1 MKKLSSILLVLLSLI
16 DLRATHIV
24 GGEMTYK
31 FLGNNQY
38 RIRLDVYIDC
48 INGSAEAIQSD
59 ETAIIGIF
67 NGDTRNILSG
77 YPIYVARKGPTRI
90 QKTNYNCLK
99 VTPNACVDHYVYET
113 TVTLPATKGGYYMS
127 FQRCCRNGSIT
138 NIVAPGATGAN
149 YWAFIPNVS
158 DVGFANTSAVFK
170 ELPPNFL
177 CTNTALK
184 FDHSATDAD
193 GDSLVY
199 SLITPYLGADQNN
212 PRPNNGNSGLLEK
225 PPFTQLQW
233 RNSYTFDD
241 PIDGNP
247 SMNINP
253 ETGLL
258 TLTPTRVGQFVVGI
272 SVKEYRKGKL
282 VAEVIRDYQFNV
294 QSCVVDVVASFFAPK
309 YVCGYSYQFQNLS
322 SGAQRYHWDF
332 GVSGTNADTSNI
344 ARPTFSFPG
353 PGTYEVT
360 LIAYKTTCADS
371 FKAKVIV
378 VEPQKPKLPR
388 DTTLCDKVTMT
399 LKSNIPGEEYRWS
412 SGARTDS
419 LVVSNAGT
427 YILAVTNKT
436 CTWYDTIIIAYDREK
451 VDAKGDTIYC
461 SYDDFIRVLTTNMSS
476 TTTFLWDN
484 GQTTPNITIN
494 KPQKYKV
501 TATTINKCVSQ
512 DSVQII
518 QQAEVKVHV
527 NDTQV
532 CPNYNVTFEAIS
544 SDTMA
549 TFSWSN
555 GTSGKNMI
563 TNALGKH
570 YVIAQVAFCYDRDTF
585 TLTNFPRELELGN
598 DLRFCNK
605 IDTLIT
611 SPSNKFKTVVWN
623 NEVTNTNFRLTKP
636 GRLHITVVNSNGC
649 IEKDS
654 INIQLFPNPA
664 LNLGPDTT
672 LCLSEKPR
680 LNAGPGMV
688 SYLWNT
694 GSNKQE
700 IIAYDSGKYWVE
712 VIDIEGCKSVDSVLI
727 IKRKDLFPIDIY
739 MPSAFTPNGDELND
753 VYPNSQYQVE
763 GAEYNVKLF
772 NRWGEK
778 LAEFNNPTLN
788 WDGNING
795 QEAPEGVYVY
805 TITWVGCDNVRRTLF
820 GDFLLMR

>member
-1 MKKLSSILLVLLSLI
+1 
-16 DLRATHIV
+16 
-24 GGEMTYK
+24 
-31 FLGNNQY
+31 
-38 RIRLDVYIDC
+38 
-48 INGSAEAIQSD
+48 
-59 ETAIIGIF
+59 
-67 NGDTRNILSG
+67 
-77 YPIYVARKGPTRI
+77 
-90 QKTNYNCLK
+90 
-99 VTPNACVDHYVYET
+99 
-113 TVTLPATKGGYYMS
+113 
-127 FQRCCRNGSIT
+127 
-138 NIVAPGATGAN
+138 
-149 YWAFIPNVS
+149 
-158 DVGFANTSAVFK
+158 
-170 ELPPNFL
+170 
-177 CTNTALK
+177 
-184 FDHSATDAD
+184 
-193 GDSLVY
+193 
-199 SLITPYLGADQNN
+199 
-212 PRPNNGNSGLLEK
+212 
-225 PPFTQLQW
+225 
-233 RNSYTFDD
+233 
-241 PIDGNP
+241 
-247 SMNINP
+247 
-253 ETGLL
+253 
-258 TLTPTRVGQFVVGI
+258 
-272 SVKEYRKGKL
+272 
-282 VAEVIRDYQFNV
+282 
-294 QSCVVDVVASFFAPK
+294 
-309 YVCGYSYQFQNLS
+309 
-322 SGAQRYHWDF
+322 
-332 GVSGTNADTSNI
+332 
-344 ARPTFSFPG
+344 
-353 PGTYEVT
+353 
-360 LIAYKTTCADS
+360 
-371 FKAKVIV
+371 
-378 VEPQKPKLPR
+378 
-388 DTTLCDKVTMT
+388 
-399 LKSNIPGEEYRWS
+399 
-412 SGARTDS
+412 
-419 LVVSNAGT
+419 
-427 YILAVTNKT
+427 
-436 CTWYDTIIIAYDREK
+436 
-451 VDAKGDTIYC
+451 
-461 SYDDFIRVLTTNMSS
+461 
-476 TTTFLWDN
+476 
-484 GQTTPNITIN
+484 
-494 KPQKYKV
+494 
-501 TATTINKCVSQ
+501 
-512 DSVQII
+512 
-518 QQAEVKVHV
+518 
-527 NDTQV
+527 
-532 CPNYNVTFEAIS
+532 
-544 SDTMA
+544 MA

-585 TLTNFPRELELGN
+585 TLTNFPSELELGN

-700 IIAYDSGKYWVE
+700 IIAYDSGQYWVE

-805 TITWVGCDNVRRTLF
+805 TITWVGCDNVRRTLY